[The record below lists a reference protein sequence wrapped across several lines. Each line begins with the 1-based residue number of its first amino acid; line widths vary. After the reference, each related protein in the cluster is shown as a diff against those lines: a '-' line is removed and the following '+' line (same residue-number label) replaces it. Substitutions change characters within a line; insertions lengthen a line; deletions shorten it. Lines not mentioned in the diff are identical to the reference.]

1 MYVEIPDAFTMGS
14 ATSISIQDSAGVAI
28 ATIPLDAAQIQSIAD
43 RDDAK
48 AYVKNYISLA

>member
-1 MYVEIPDAFTMGS
+1 MYVEIPDGFTMGS

-28 ATIPLDAAQIQSIAD
+28 ATIPLDSAQLQSISD